1 MKVLFKN
8 TTSLFLAFLV
18 LFSTMSFTIEMHYCG
33 GALVDAAIFKQAKT
47 CGIEMHQSNTY
58 SENVILKKECCKNDH
73 IVKEGQNELQTSI
86 NPLSFDQQLFV
97 ASFVYYYIN
106 LFEGLDEKIIPFKDY
121 SPPLIDKDVQ
131 VLYQTFLI

>member
-33 GALVDAAIFKQAKT
+33 GALVDTAIFKQAKT
-47 CGIEMHQSNTY
+47 CGMEMHQSNIS
-58 SENVILKKECCKNDH
+58 SENVTLKKECCKNDY

-86 NPLSFDQQLFV
+86 NLLSFDQQLFV
-97 ASFVYYYIN
+97 TSFIYSYLN
-106 LFEGLDEKIIPFKDY
+106 LFEVKEKITPFRY
-121 SPPLIDKDVQ
+121 FSPPLFDKDIQ